1 MNETDGL
8 LADAQIES
16 DDNQQQAE
24 ETTISHIKPDNETI
38 ASEHLNGAKLN
49 VLSTADDAL
58 IIPGDDFGF
67 NESLDFFESGANFSP
82 TRKVDI

>member
-38 ASEHLNGAKLN
+38 ASDAVASEK
-49 VLSTADDAL
+49 AD
-58 IIPGDDFGF
+58 
-67 NESLDFFESGANFSP
+67 
-82 TRKVDI
+82 TRP